1 MHTIQEQDQIQIA
14 VTGTLDNGAVFMEN
28 GVDDPLVITVGS
40 GTLPPSVEARLI
52 GKSIGDIV
60 KARVS
65 PDEGFGPR
73 LKDLLHKI
81 PRSHFQETT
90 TPKPG
95 MLISQKV
102 TKDGIE
108 HTVPATVLE
117 VDESTVLVDYNH
129 PLAGHH
135 LSYTVNI
142 MAIEA
147 PRGQTIN
154 YGQQ

>member
-65 PDEGFGPR
+65 PDEGFGPQAER
-73 LKDLLHKI
+73 FTAQDS
-81 PRSHFQETT
+81 PFPFSGT
-90 TPKPG
+90 
-95 MLISQKV
+95 
-102 TKDGIE
+102 
-108 HTVPATVLE
+108 
-117 VDESTVLVDYNH
+117 NH
-129 PLAGHH
+129 PKTRHADFPEGDQRRNRAHRAGNG
-135 LSYTVNI
+135 S
-142 MAIEA
+142 
-147 PRGQTIN
+147 RG
-154 YGQQ
+154 

>member
-1 MHTIQEQDQIQIA
+1 MHTIQEQDQVQIA

-28 GVDDPLVITVGS
+28 GADDPLVITVGS
-40 GTLPPSVEARLI
+40 GDLPPSVEARLI
-52 GKSIGDIV
+52 GKSIGDTV

-102 TKDGIE
+102 TKDGVE

-142 MAIEA
+142 MAIET
-147 PRGQTIN
+147 PRS
-154 YGQQ
+154 